1 MMKLYR
7 ETTDWT
13 TPNHTYLLTDNKQY
27 MHGYIKLGA
36 ADVFVFKQPIRFDTR
51 GRTFQFVSTYNQ
63 DAAES
68 SAAVIEV
75 QGSKGDKYYVKLD
88 DTAAAECSCTGFKYR
103 GECKH
108 LAIARESLIY
118 T

>member
-1 MMKLYR
+1 MKLYR

-27 MHGYIKLGA
+27 MHGYIKLGS
-36 ADVFVFKQPIRFDTR
+36 ADVQLFKQPIRFDTR
-51 GRTFQFVSTYNQ
+51 GRTFQFVSDYSQ

-68 SAAVIEV
+68 TATVVTV
-75 QGSKGDKYYVKLD
+75 QGSKGDKYYVRLD
-88 DTAAAECSCTGFKYR
+88 DSTASCSCTGFKYR

-108 LAIARESLIY
+108 LEIARSSLLY
-118 T
+118 L